1 MIAWEIVEQLV
12 YNVTVVDARAPSR
25 LNQGSLYNTGN
36 TAIKA
41 EARIIEKFRELMDN
55 GYSLQREAMEV
66 SGSSVEGSEIS
77 LSTQ

>member
-1 MIAWEIVEQLV
+1 M
-12 YNVTVVDARAPSR
+12 DARAPSR
-25 LNQGSLYNTGN
+25 LNQGSLYNPGN

-41 EARIIEKFRELMDN
+41 EARIIEKFRELIDN

-66 SGSSVEGSEIS
+66 PGSSVEGSEIS